1 MHSEPKGRCQQDFVR
16 DEPSAERHR
25 NWHRQPLPVFP
36 LFEAAVAIDHDALVR
51 DRLTGISL
59 TNVGEKYRIS
69 RASVVRVVREAKQQ
83 EMVAAA

>member
-1 MHSEPKGRCQQDFVR
+1 VHSEPKGYSQHDFVAAAHC
-16 DEPSAERHR
+16 AERHR
-25 NWHRQPLPVFP
+25 NWYRQPLSLFS
-36 LFEAAVAIDHDALVR
+36 LFEAAVAIDHEALVR